1 MQTSQQGGQNN
12 GEYLGGTAMYARL
25 TIFRFKIDRIEE
37 GIKLYQESVIPATK
51 TQKGFCQ
58 AYLLTDRNTGDG
70 ISMTFWETQAD
81 ALANEENRYYQE
93 QLVKFFP
100 GFYESGP
107 IREGY
112 EVSLQF

>member
-1 MQTSQQGGQNN
+1 
-12 GEYLGGTAMYARL
+12 MYTRL
-25 TIFRFKIDRIEE
+25 TIFRLKINRIDEAIE
-37 GIKLYQESVIPATK
+37 LYRESVLPAAK
-51 TQKGFCQ
+51 TQKGFSH
-58 AYLLTDRNTGDG
+58 AYLLTDRKTGDG

-100 GFYESGP
+100 WFESGP

-112 EVSLQF
+112 EVSLQV